1 MNTAQQ
7 NAILTI
13 ALFAAFADDKKE
25 DKEREQIR
33 QLADS
38 LGAEAPNL
46 PQLYQDVLLKRVD
59 IASATK
65 LLTDSSL
72 RQLAYEMSVC
82 VCDADG
88 MQNDAEKHFLVN
100 LQSLLALNNEQA
112 KVLSHNADSIV
123 ALSEAAISQ
132 EMPINEVAKTAK
144 SALQT
149 PTIEASTANASSVS
163 VIAAVPNVPENELD
177 QLILKSATFNGA
189 LELLPQSWASLAII
203 PLQIKLVYRIGKAYG
218 VELDQGHIKEFLAT
232 LGVGLTS
239 QYLEQFGRK
248 LLGGLLGKAA
258 GGMTGKIGSTATGVA
273 FSFASTYAL
282 GQIAKRYYAG
292 GRQMSTTVLRESFQN
307 LLEAAK
313 EMQAKYLPQI
323 RETASGLDAT
333 KVMAMIRGN

>member
-88 MQNDAEKHFLVN
+88 MQNDAEKRFLVN
-100 LQSLLALNNEQA
+100 LQSLLALNSEQA

-132 EMPINEVAKTAK
+132 EMPINEVAKTA
-144 SALQT
+144 LQT
-149 PTIEASTANASSVS
+149 PTIEASTANASSASVS
-163 VIAAVPNVPENELD
+163 AAVPNVPENELD

-258 GGMTGKIGSTATGVA
+258 GRMTGKIGSTATGVA

-292 GRQMSTTVLRESFQN
+292 GRQMSTALLRESFQN
-307 LLEAAK
+307 LLEPAK

>member
-1 MNTAQQ
+1 MTTEMTTAQQ

-13 ALFAAFADDKKE
+13 ALFAAFADGNKDAG
-25 DKEREQIR
+25 EREQIR

-38 LGAEAPNL
+38 LGAEADAPNISK
-46 PQLYQDVLLKRVD
+46 LYQDVLLKRVN
-59 IASATK
+59 IESAANA
-65 LLTDSSL
+65 LTDPSL

-88 MQNDAEKHFLVN
+88 KQNEAEKLFLSNLQGLLKLDAE
-100 LQSLLALNNEQA
+100 QA
-112 KVLSHNADSIV
+112 QALSHDADMITE
-123 ALSEAAISQ
+123 LSE
-132 EMPINEVAKTAK
+132 EVPINQTGQPSSQPVAVEVITA
-144 SALQT
+144 
-149 PTIEASTANASSVS
+149 TAAAGAV
-163 VIAAVPNVPENELD
+163 VAAVPNIPESEID
-177 QLILKSATFNGA
+177 KSILKYSTLNGA

-203 PLQIKLVYRIGKAYG
+203 PLQIKMVYRIGKAYG

-258 GGMTGKIGSTATGVA
+258 GRMAGKIGGSATGVA

-292 GRQMSTTVLRESFQN
+292 GRQMSTSVLRETFQN
-307 LLEAAK
+307 LLGPAK
-313 EMQAKYLPQI
+313 ELQTRYLPEI
-323 RETASGLDAT
+323 RETASGLDAA
-333 KVMAMIRGN
+333 KVMTMIRGN